1 MNANTNNTTNA
12 NSARAY
18 AYSVN
23 HGKIMAIYKFA
34 CETARDKYVNW
45 SNSRAYEMHPCDAAR
60 AKELWD
66 NASANGVK
74 VGWARNY
81 TLTGKR
87 LPCYYC
93 NLFTI

>member
-1 MNANTNNTTNA
+1 MTTNA
-12 NSARAY
+12 NNNTNANNARAY

-23 HGKIMAIYKFA
+23 YGKITAIYKFA
-34 CETARDKYVNW
+34 CESVRDSYVDW
-45 SNSRAYEMHPCDAAR
+45 SNSRAYEMHLCDAAR

-66 NASANGVK
+66 AASANGVK

-93 NLFTI
+93 NLYTL